1 MNMNGMNRGGWVGVE
16 ALKGGKKR
24 QRTYI
29 VGSRGTLRR
38 SLTFTGSGMVNHW
51 SVWNQ
56 WYYELIIL
64 KTVILFLFVAE
75 VDWESVTG

>member
-64 KTVILFLFVAE
+64 KNSHFV
-75 VDWESVTG
+75 SLCS